1 MKRYLVEMSTRWM
14 RTNGTRFS
22 KIVDTNEEAT
32 RLFMK
37 LIQDNLYNHTE
48 KVIITVTDLVTL
60 ETLNNYN
67 NYKNA

>member
-14 RTNGTRFS
+14 RINGTRFS
-22 KIVDTNEEAT
+22 KIANTNEEAT
-32 RLFMK
+32 RLFMN

-60 ETLNNYN
+60 DTINT
-67 NYKNA
+67 YKNA

>member
-14 RTNGTRFS
+14 RINGTRFS
-22 KIVDTNEEAT
+22 KIVDTNEDAA
-32 RLFMK
+32 RLFMN

-60 ETLNNYN
+60 ETINT
-67 NYKNA
+67 YKNA

>member
-14 RTNGTRFS
+14 RINGTRFS
-22 KIVDTNEEAT
+22 KIVDTNDEAT
-32 RLFMK
+32 KLFMK

-60 ETLNNYN
+60 DIINT
-67 NYKNA
+67 YKNA

>member
-14 RTNGTRFS
+14 RINGTRFN
-22 KIVDTNEEAT
+22 KIVDTNDDAT
-32 RLFMK
+32 RLFMN

-60 ETLNNYN
+60 EIINT
-67 NYKNA
+67 YKNA